1 MIKMELNKIPR
12 ANLLQLS
19 ERQQWPI
26 DDEAHKEGWN
36 GTFDNKVV
44 LDNGEN
50 AAGAIFIGKLFISD
64 VYQPLRLIFD
74 TGSDYL
80 AITSDLCKNKKIGK
94 SAEPADPTF
103 DPKTPAR
110 DSLVQSFLDQI

>member
-1 MIKMELNKIPR
+1 MIKMELDKIPR

-26 DDEAHKEGWN
+26 DDTEHKEGWN

-44 LDNGEN
+44 LDSEEN
-50 AAGAIFIGKLFISD
+50 NSGAIFIGKLFVSD
-64 VYQPLRLIFD
+64 VFQPLRLIFD

-80 AITSDLCKNKKIGK
+80 AITSDLCKNK
-94 SAEPADPTF
+94 
-103 DPKTPAR
+103 
-110 DSLVQSFLDQI
+110 